1 MQINE
6 KKGVSYIHNIAM
18 NIIITGASRGIGR
31 ETALALSEDRNHIIL
46 ITGRNKTELQKTAS
60 RAQHGNISIIVHDL
74 YEKGFLDKS
83 LLDKIKLILPG
94 VDILVNN
101 AGSIISKPFTE
112 LSDEEMRVMMEVNY
126 FAPANL
132 IRTLVPAMNQN
143 AHIINIS
150 SMGGFQGSA
159 KFPGLSCY
167 SASKAALATLTECL
181 AVEFKD
187 FGIFV
192 NCLAPG
198 SVQTEMLNEAFP
210 GYKAPVSAKEM
221 GNFVAYFAL
230 NGHKYF
236 NGKILPVAMTSP

>member
-6 KKGVSYIHNIAM
+6 KKGVSNIHYITM

-31 ETALALSEDRNHIIL
+31 ETALALSEDSSHKIL
-46 ITGRNKTELQKTAS
+46 ITGRNEPELKKTAS
-60 RAQHGNISIIVHDL
+60 RALHGNLNTIVYDL
-74 YEKGFLDKS
+74 CGKES
-83 LLDKIKLILPG
+83 LMDSFVNEIKLNLTGI
-94 VDILVNN
+94 DILINN
-101 AGSIISKPFTE
+101 AGSIISRPFTE
-112 LSDEEMRVMMEVNY
+112 LSDKDMRVMMDVNF

-132 IRTLVPAMNQN
+132 IRALFPSFNQG

-150 SMGGFQGSA
+150 SMGGYQGSA

-167 SASKAALATLTECL
+167 SASKAALASLTECL
-181 AVEFKD
+181 AVEFKNH
-187 FGIFV
+187 GIFV

-210 GYKAPVSAKEM
+210 GYEAPVSAEEM
-221 GNFVAYFAL
+221 GKFVAYFAL
-230 NGHKYF
+230 NGHNLF